1 MTMETVTE
9 EEAPLPVEA
18 PKQKAPCLETVF
30 KRMQECNGAIRS
42 LFRDLDYVT
51 RTTPPNEITQDSEA
65 GEVPKIPSP
74 NLANLQNEIDIV
86 RDQIRMCRK
95 KIEKLRWG

>member
-1 MTMETVTE
+1 MTSQITE
-9 EEAPLPVEA
+9 EKNQLPVDA

-30 KRMQECNGAIRS
+30 KRMQECNGAIRA
-42 LFRDLDYVT
+42 LYRDLDYVT
-51 RTTPPNEITQDSEA
+51 RTAPPNEVSIEADSEN
-65 GEVPKIPSP
+65 PKIPSP

-86 RDQIRMCRK
+86 RDQIRRCRK